1 MLELFRKPDL
11 SRRCALLDAL
21 RGLTVIN
28 MVLFHAMYDLVYIFG
43 IPAPWYQ
50 GIGAFAWQQA
60 ICCTFITL
68 SGFCAAMGKHTL
80 RRGAIVFGLGTAV
93 SLATIL
99 FMPEERILFGVLTL
113 IGSCML
119 IAGAAK
125 PALQKIPALVGF
137 VVSLVLFAGTRLAGS
152 GYLGIFFK
160 PLLRLP
166 EALYQ
171 NVLTAYLGFPPPD
184 FGSSDYFPLIPWCFL
199 FLTGFY
205 LHGLCGK
212 QILAVRWKGIA
223 PLNLIGR
230 HALGIYMLHQPVIY
244 GLLLAWNTWLRPLF

>member
-1 MLELFRKPDL
+1 MLFLEQIPKEPLNLVRNKAVNLFRKPCL
-11 SRRCALLDAL
+11 
-21 RGLTVIN
+21 
-28 MVLFHAMYDLVYIFG
+28 Y
-43 IPAPWYQ
+43 
-50 GIGAFAWQQA
+50 
-60 ICCTFITL
+60 
-68 SGFCAAMGKHTL
+68 
-80 RRGAIVFGLGTAV
+80 
-93 SLATIL
+93 
-99 FMPEERILFGVLTL
+99 
-113 IGSCML
+113 
-119 IAGAAK
+119 
-125 PALQKIPALVGF
+125 
-137 VVSLVLFAGTRLAGS
+137 
-152 GYLGIFFK
+152 IFFK